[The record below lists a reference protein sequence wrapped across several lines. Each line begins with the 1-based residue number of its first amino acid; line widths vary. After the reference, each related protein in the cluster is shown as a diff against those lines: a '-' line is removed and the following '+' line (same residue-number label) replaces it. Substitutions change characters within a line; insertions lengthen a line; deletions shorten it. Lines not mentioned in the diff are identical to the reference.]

1 MKAVGIMKSRCSTMC
16 MALIAAVIIA
26 IGTSGALPFPALSS
40 VIVAIGGTGNPSGKK
55 PDVAQVIGGSL
66 AEGRTVEYIA
76 TPQQFWP
83 VNGPLTLN
91 QSVAEGTALTIEAI
105 RNQQDPD
112 ALYAGPSQGAVVLGS
127 AINYFVANPEGA
139 PSPENAQFVLV
150 ASPIRPNGGVLARI
164 QGINIPI
171 VDIGYH
177 APTLPGPYKTVDAVW
192 AYDMYANAP
201 LYVNNPLSWFNAVN
215 GLYNPSGKSL
225 HETDPDYTNP
235 DYDVRTEVVGN
246 TTYHTLIPKHLPMF
260 QTLIGTEWEPL
271 VDLIEPLVKVWVDA
285 GYYKNDPAA
294 DPGTHRPLQLF
305 MPLEN
310 VVRALQQSPG
320 AIIEGL
326 KTIPEN
332 LNPPKNQP
340 EETIAPNS
348 DDNDMSSTAVTEEVT
363 STSYD
368 SSPALSDSGRST
380 AASTSAPTV
389 TEKPKDDLS
398 PDDKDAEKDDTDGG
412 DRVKNRVDD
421 EQDSQLKPH
430 VLDDGNKFEPARDYV
445 SRSLNGNEPE
455 ESDDSKD
462 SKQENEPETSASPSS
477 PSAPKQEKS
486 DKPSGSDPTDNK
498 DSSGN
503 NSKQDAA
510 A

>member
-1 MKAVGIMKSRCSTMC
+1 MKAVGILTSRCSTVC

-26 IGTSGALPFPALSS
+26 ISTTGVMPLPALSS

-55 PDVAQVIGGSL
+55 PDVATLIGGSL
-66 AEGRTVEYIA
+66 AEGRSVEYIE

-91 QSVAEGTALTIEAI
+91 ESVAEGTALTITAI

-112 ALYAGPSQGAVVLGS
+112 ALYAGPSQGAVVLGG

-150 ASPIRPNGGVLARI
+150 SSPIRPNGGVLSRI

-171 VDIGYH
+171 IGIGYH
-177 APTLPGPYKTVDAVW
+177 APTLPGPYKTVDAAW

-201 LYVNNPLSWFNAVN
+201 LYANNLLSWYNAVN
-215 GLYNPSGKSL
+215 GLYNPSGRSL

-271 VDLIEPLVKVWVDA
+271 VDIIEPLVKVWVDA
-285 GYYKNDPAA
+285 GYYENDPAA

-305 MPLEN
+305 MPVEN
-310 VVRALQQSPG
+310 IVRALQRSPA
-320 AIIEGL
+320 AIVEGL
-326 KTIPEN
+326 KTIPGN
-332 LNPPKNQP
+332 LNPPQDQAP
-340 EETIAPNS
+340 ETIAPES
-348 DDNDMSSTAVTEEVT
+348 DDDVSSASAAAPAPEETART
-363 STSYD
+363 SQRDSYTS
-368 SSPALSDSGRST
+368 SDSGQPP
-380 AASTSAPTV
+380 TSSPPAPSV
-389 TEKPKDDLS
+389 TKVDNSPPPNNEELKKDD
-398 PDDKDAEKDDTDGG
+398 PDDKDT
-412 DRVKNRVDD
+412 VKNRVD
-421 EQDSQLKPH
+421 EEEDSQRTPRVKR
-430 VLDDGNKFEPARDYV
+430 DGNKFEPDRDR
-445 SRSLNGNEPE
+445 RSLSLSINVKKDE
-455 ESDDSKD
+455 ESEDTSLKD
-462 SKQENEPETSASPSS
+462 ETEKPSLPSS
-477 PSAPKQEKS
+477 PTAPKQDESK
-486 DKPSGSDPTDNK
+486 KPSGSDPTDK
-498 DSSGN
+498 DTSDN